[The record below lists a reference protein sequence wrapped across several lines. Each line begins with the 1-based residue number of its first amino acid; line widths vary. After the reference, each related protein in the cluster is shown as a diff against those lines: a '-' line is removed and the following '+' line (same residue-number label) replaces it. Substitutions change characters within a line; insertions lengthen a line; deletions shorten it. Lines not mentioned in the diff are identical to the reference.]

1 MDINNNES
9 KVIDIKNCTCYYFD
23 DIISISDVVL
33 GNILLDEKSYINISI
48 CDVAYK
54 APNGGKPLGI
64 TFDKVE
70 GYSRKKDGTKYLV
83 LFRSDE
89 KYDRIYH
96 RIIYLITKKSNITDI
111 YYLKYM
117 KSKINSDDVLCEKT
131 LCIMK

>member
-54 APNGGKPLGI
+54 ASNGGKPLGI

-70 GYSRKKDGTKYLV
+70 GYSRKNDGTKYVV

-131 LCIMK
+131 CIM

>member
-9 KVIDIKNCTCYYFD
+9 KVIDVKNCTCYYFD

-33 GNILLDEKSYINISI
+33 GNILLDEKSYINILI

-70 GYSRKKDGTKYLV
+70 GYSRKNDGTKYLV

>member
-70 GYSRKKDGTKYLV
+70 GYSRKNDGTKYQV

-96 RIIYLITKKSNITDI
+96 RIICLITKKSNITDI

-131 LCIMK
+131 CIM

>member
-1 MDINNNES
+1 MDVNNNES
-9 KVIDIKNCTCYYFD
+9 KVIDVKNCTCYYFD
-23 DIISISDVVL
+23 GIISISDVVL
-33 GNILLDEKSYINISI
+33 GNIFLDEKSYINLSI

-54 APNGGKPLGI
+54 APNGGKPLRI

-70 GYSRKKDGTKYLV
+70 GYSRKNDGTKYLV

-89 KYDRIYH
+89 KYDGIYH

>member
-70 GYSRKKDGTKYLV
+70 GYSRKNDGTKCLV

-96 RIIYLITKKSNITDI
+96 RIIYLITKKSNIIDI